1 MVFTIINYY
10 FQETHKDLPES
21 LFERMNGD
29 SDSFYRHSMGQVITA
44 IKSCR
49 QKSPNLRYS
58 LQIHSSLVSGI
69 TKRSFFN
76 TLFATNQPKTGKI
89 RMPSIGDA
97 LLDALRNGFEISINV
112 FNFFIWWVYQL
123 FVQTIHRNIEKIL
136 WYAQKVSLEFL
147 SRGFSTEVR
156 QFANELVATA
166 EIWGIQTPFLIGKS
180 NQVRALHFEGQKLK
194 VKISEKLKLKI
205 S

>member
-1 MVFTIINYY
+1 MALVRPQRNHKLYGKLVKPTKIRGSFIVRRLLKPSDFLNYY

-89 RMPSIGDA
+89 KMPSIGDA
-97 LLDALRNGFEISINV
+97 LLDALRNDFEISIEI
-112 FNFFIWWVYQL
+112 FCFF
-123 FVQTIHRNIEKIL
+123 
-136 WYAQKVSLEFL
+136 
-147 SRGFSTEVR
+147 
-156 QFANELVATA
+156 
-166 EIWGIQTPFLIGKS
+166 
-180 NQVRALHFEGQKLK
+180 
-194 VKISEKLKLKI
+194 
-205 S
+205 

>member
-1 MVFTIINYY
+1 MVFTIINNY
-10 FQETHKDLPES
+10 FQEAHKDLPES

-97 LLDALRNGFEISINV
+97 LLDALRNDFAISINV
-112 FNFFIWWVYQL
+112 FNFFNGQFTNYL
-123 FVQTIHRNIEKIL
+123 FKPFKEIL
-136 WYAQKVSLEFL
+136 KK
-147 SRGFSTEVR
+147 FSGTR
-156 QFANELVATA
+156 RKY
-166 EIWGIQTPFLIGKS
+166 P
-180 NQVRALHFEGQKLK
+180 
-194 VKISEKLKLKI
+194 
-205 S
+205 